1 VIVKKIYYSGRY
13 KLSGTATRKRSEP
26 WLHRWSRP
34 AIVALSLFGFSLV
47 TYLTVTHFF
56 GQKVALCD
64 VQGSGC
70 DLVLSSEYAKIFGI
84 PLTIFGALGYLTIGL
99 LAGLP
104 LLLKKDD
111 PKAQAQ
117 LKELA
122 NFLLFMVSSS
132 TFVFSGYLMYL
143 LASGQIGGQ
152 PQVCLYCISSA
163 VTMLTIWLLTVLGAA
178 WKDIGN
184 LFFTG
189 AIVAIVTLT
198 GTLGI
203 YASQGKLSAQSN
215 TFAGRLAQHL
225 TSINAKMYGSYRCSH
240 CLNQKKAFGEAQKLI
255 PYVEC
260 ESNPPSGVKSQTELC
275 QQKDIKGFPTWEING
290 KMLSGERSLD
300 ELANASGYTGNR

>member
-1 VIVKKIYYSGRY
+1 M
-13 KLSGTATRKRSEP
+13 SGTTTRKRSEP
-26 WLHRWSRP
+26 WLHKWSRP
-34 AIVALSLFGFSLV
+34 AIVVLTLFGFSLT

-56 GQKVALCD
+56 GQKVALCN
-64 VQGSGC
+64 VEGSGC

-84 PLTIFGALGYLTIGL
+84 PLTIFGALGYLTLGL

-104 LLLKKDD
+104 LILKKDD
-111 PKAQAQ
+111 PKAQSQ

-122 NFLLFMVSSS
+122 NFLMFMVSSS

-143 LASGQIGGQ
+143 LASGSIGGQ
-152 PQVCLYCISSA
+152 SQVCLYCIASA
-163 VTMLTIWLLTVLGAA
+163 VMMTTIWLLTIFGYA
-178 WKDIGN
+178 WKDVGQ

-203 YASQGKLSAQSN
+203 YASQGKISAQANS
-215 TFAGRLAQHL
+215 FAGRLAQHL
-225 TSINAKMYGSYRCSH
+225 TVTNAKMYGAYWCPH
-240 CLNQKKAFGEAQKLI
+240 CTDQKNKFGEAKKLI

-260 ESNPPSGVKSQTELC
+260 DPKGENPQPALC
-275 QQKDIKGFPTWEING
+275 QAKGIKGFPTWEING

-300 ELANASGYTGNR
+300 ELADASGYKGDRN

>member
-1 VIVKKIYYSGRY
+1 M
-13 KLSGTATRKRSEP
+13 SGTTTRKRSEP

-34 AIVALSLFGFSLV
+34 AIVVLTLFGFSLT

-56 GQKVALCD
+56 GQKVALCN
-64 VQGSGC
+64 VEGSGC

-84 PLTIFGALGYLTIGL
+84 PLTIFGALGYLTLGL

-104 LLLKKDD
+104 LILKKED
-111 PKAQAQ
+111 PKAQSQ

-122 NFLLFMVSSS
+122 NFLMFMVSSS

-143 LASGQIGGQ
+143 LASGSIGGQ
-152 PQVCLYCISSA
+152 SQVCLYCIASA
-163 VTMLTIWLLTVLGAA
+163 VMMTTIWLLTIFGYA
-178 WKDIGN
+178 WKDVGQ

-203 YASQGKLSAQSN
+203 YASQGKISAQANS
-215 TFAGRLAQHL
+215 FAGRLAQHL
-225 TSINAKMYGSYRCSH
+225 TVTNAKMYGAYWCPH
-240 CLNQKKAFGEAQKLI
+240 CTDQKNKFGEAKKLI

-260 ESNPPSGVKSQTELC
+260 DAKGENPQTALC
-275 QQKDIKGFPTWEING
+275 QQKGITGFPTWEING

-300 ELANASGYTGNR
+300 ELADASGYKGDRN

>member
-1 VIVKKIYYSGRY
+1 MSGIA
-13 KLSGTATRKRSEP
+13 SRKRSEP

-117 LKELA
+117 LKEVA

-163 VTMLTIWLLTVLGAA
+163 ATMATIWLLTVFGNA
-178 WKDIGN
+178 WKDVGN

-198 GTLGI
+198 GTLGV
-203 YASQGKLSAQSN
+203 YAIQGKNNSS
-215 TFAGRLAQHL
+215 FAGRLAQHL
-225 TSINAKMYGSYRCSH
+225 TATNAKMYGAYWCPH
-240 CLNQKKAFGEAQKLI
+240 CLEQKDEFGEAKKLI

-260 ESNPPSGVKSQTELC
+260 APNPPKGVKAETELC
-275 QQKDIKGFPTWEING
+275 NQKGIKGFPTWEING
-290 KMLSGERSLD
+290 KMLSGKRTLN
-300 ELANASGYTGNR
+300 ELANESGYTGDRK

>member
-1 VIVKKIYYSGRY
+1 M
-13 KLSGTATRKRSEP
+13 SGTATRKRSEP

-117 LKELA
+117 IKEVA

-143 LASGQIGGQ
+143 LASGEIGGQ

-163 VTMLTIWLLTVLGAA
+163 VTMATIWLLTVFGNA
-178 WKDIGN
+178 WKDVGN

-189 AIVAIVTLT
+189 AIVAIVTFT
-198 GTLGI
+198 GTLVI
-203 YASQGKLSAQSN
+203 YGSQGKLSAQSN
-215 TFAGRLAQHL
+215 SFAGRLAQHL

-260 ESNPPSGVKSQTELC
+260 EANPPAGVKSQTELC

-290 KMLSGERSLD
+290 KMLAGERSLD
-300 ELANASGYTGNR
+300 ELATASGYTGDRK

>member
-1 VIVKKIYYSGRY
+1 M
-13 KLSGTATRKRSEP
+13 SGTATRKRSEP

-34 AIVALSLFGFSLV
+34 VIVALTLFGFSLT

-84 PLTIFGALGYLTIGL
+84 PLTIFGALGYLTLGL

-104 LLLKKDD
+104 LILKKDD

-122 NFLLFMVSSS
+122 NFLMFMVSSA

-143 LASGQIGGQ
+143 LASGSIGGQ

-163 VTMLTIWLLTVLGAA
+163 ATMTAIWVLTVFGTT
-178 WKDIGN
+178 WKDVGN

-198 GTLGI
+198 ATLGI
-203 YASQGKLSAQSN
+203 YASQGKLAAQSN
-215 TFAGRLAQHL
+215 SFAGRLAQHL
-225 TSINAKMYGSYRCSH
+225 TATNAKMYGAYWCPH
-240 CLNQKKAFGEAQKLI
+240 CLDQKKKFGEAQKLI
-255 PYVEC
+255 PYIEC
-260 ESNPPSGVKSQTELC
+260 DPKGENPQTELC
-275 QQKDIKGFPTWEING
+275 KQKGIKGFPTWEING
-290 KMLSGERSLD
+290 KLLSGERSLE
-300 ELANASGYTGNR
+300 ELANASGYTGARN

>member
-1 VIVKKIYYSGRY
+1 M
-13 KLSGTATRKRSEP
+13 SGTATRKRSEP

-84 PLTIFGALGYLTIGL
+84 PLTIFGGLGYLTIGL

-104 LLLKKDD
+104 LILKKDV
-111 PKAQAQ
+111 PKEQAQ
-117 LKELA
+117 IKEVA

-163 VTMLTIWLLTVLGAA
+163 VTMATIWLLTVFGNA
-178 WKDIGN
+178 WKDVGN

-198 GTLGI
+198 GTLVVYG
-203 YASQGKLSAQSN
+203 SQGKIAAQSN

-225 TSINAKMYGSYRCSH
+225 TATNAKMYGAYWCPH
-240 CLNQKKAFGEAQKLI
+240 CIDQKNKFGEAQKLI

-260 ESNPPSGVKSQTELC
+260 APNPPKGVKSETALC
-275 QQKDIKGFPTWEING
+275 EQKGIKGFPTWEING
-290 KMLSGERSLD
+290 KMLSGERTLD
-300 ELANASGYTGNR
+300 ELANESGYTGDRK

>member
-1 VIVKKIYYSGRY
+1 LAGIAS
-13 KLSGTATRKRSEP
+13 RKRSEP

-56 GQKVALCD
+56 GQKVALCE

-111 PKAQAQ
+111 PKAQTQ
-117 LKELA
+117 LKEVA

-163 VTMLTIWLLTVLGAA
+163 VTMATIWLLTVFGNA
-178 WKDIGN
+178 WKDVGN

-198 GTLGI
+198 GTLGV

-215 TFAGRLAQHL
+215 SFAGRLAQHL
-225 TSINAKMYGSYRCSH
+225 TATNAKMYGSYRCPH
-240 CLNQKKAFGEAQKLI
+240 CLNQKKAFGEAQKLV

-290 KMLSGERSLD
+290 KMLPGERSLD
-300 ELANASGYTGNR
+300 ELAKESGYTGDRQ

>member
-1 VIVKKIYYSGRY
+1 M
-13 KLSGTATRKRSEP
+13 SGTTTRKRSEP

-34 AIVALSLFGFSLV
+34 AIVVLTLFGFSLT

-56 GQKVALCD
+56 GQKVALCN
-64 VQGSGC
+64 VEGSGC

-84 PLTIFGALGYLTIGL
+84 PLTIFGALGYLTLGL

-104 LLLKKDD
+104 LILKKED
-111 PKAQAQ
+111 PKAQSQ

-122 NFLLFMVSSS
+122 NFLMFMVSSA

-143 LASGQIGGQ
+143 LASGSIGGQ

-163 VTMLTIWLLTVLGAA
+163 VTMTTIWLLTIFGYA
-178 WKDIGN
+178 WKDVGQ

-198 GTLGI
+198 GTLGV
-203 YASQGKLSAQSN
+203 YASQGKIAAQANS
-215 TFAGRLAQHL
+215 FAGRLAQHL
-225 TSINAKMYGSYRCSH
+225 TVTNAKMYGAYWCSH
-240 CLNQKKAFGEAQKLI
+240 CLNQKSKFGEAKKLI
-255 PYVEC
+255 PYIEC
-260 ESNPPSGVKSQTELC
+260 DPKGENPQTALC
-275 QQKDIKGFPTWEING
+275 QDKGIKGFPTWEING

-300 ELANASGYTGNR
+300 ELADASGYKGDRN

>member
-1 VIVKKIYYSGRY
+1 VLAKKFIIQVGT
-13 KLSGTATRKRSEP
+13 KLSGIASRKRSEP

-117 LKELA
+117 LKEVA

-143 LASGQIGGQ
+143 LASGSIGGQ

-163 VTMLTIWLLTVLGAA
+163 TTMATIWLLTVFGNA
-178 WKDIGN
+178 WKDVGN

-198 GTLGI
+198 GTLGV
-203 YASQGKLSAQSN
+203 YAIQGKNNSS
-215 TFAGRLAQHL
+215 FAGRLAQHL
-225 TSINAKMYGSYRCSH
+225 TATNAKMYGAYWCPH
-240 CLNQKKAFGEAQKLI
+240 CLEQKDEFGEAKKLI

-260 ESNPPSGVKSQTELC
+260 APNPPKGVKAETELC
-275 QQKDIKGFPTWEING
+275 NQKGIKGFPTWEING
-290 KMLSGERSLD
+290 KMLSGKRTLN
-300 ELANASGYTGNR
+300 ELANESGYTGDRK

>member
-1 VIVKKIYYSGRY
+1 MRKK
-13 KLSGTATRKRSEP
+13 TEP

-56 GQKVALCD
+56 GQKVALCN
-64 VQGSGC
+64 VEGSGC

-84 PLTIFGALGYLTIGL
+84 PLTIFGALGYLTLGI

-104 LLLKKDD
+104 LLLKRDD
-111 PKAQAQ
+111 PKAQTQ

-143 LASGQIGGQ
+143 LASGSIGGQ

-163 VTMLTIWLLTVLGAA
+163 VTMMTIWLLTVFGNT
-178 WKDIGN
+178 WKDVGQ

-189 AIVAIVTLT
+189 AIVAIVTIT

-203 YASQGKLSAQSN
+203 YSSQGKLAAQSN
-215 TFAGRLAQHL
+215 SFAGRLAIHL
-225 TSINAKMYGSYRCSH
+225 TDTKAKMYGAYWCPH
-240 CLNQKKAFGEAQKLI
+240 CQDQKKKFGEAQKLV
-255 PYVEC
+255 PYIEC
-260 ESNPPSGVKSQTELC
+260 DGKGVNPQPELC
-275 QQKDIKGFPTWEING
+275 RQKGITGFPTWEING

-300 ELANASGYTGNR
+300 ELATASGYTGARN

>member
-1 VIVKKIYYSGRY
+1 
-13 KLSGTATRKRSEP
+13 LT
-26 WLHRWSRP
+26 
-34 AIVALSLFGFSLV
+34 LFGFSLT

-84 PLTIFGALGYLTIGL
+84 PLTIFGALGYLTLGL

-104 LLLKKDD
+104 LILKKDD

-122 NFLLFMVSSS
+122 NFLMFMVSSA

-143 LASGQIGGQ
+143 LASGSIGGQ

-163 VTMLTIWLLTVLGAA
+163 ATMTTIWLLTIFGYA
-178 WKDIGN
+178 WKDVGN

-198 GTLGI
+198 ATLGV
-203 YASQGKLSAQSN
+203 YANQGKLAAQSN
-215 TFAGRLAQHL
+215 SYAGRLAQHL
-225 TSINAKMYGSYRCSH
+225 TATNAKMYGAYWCSH
-240 CLNQKKAFGEAQKLI
+240 CENQKRKFGEAQKLI
-255 PYVEC
+255 PYIEC
-260 ESNPPSGVKSQTELC
+260 DANGVNPQTALC
-275 QQKDIKGFPTWEING
+275 QQKGIKGFPTWEING

-300 ELANASGYTGNR
+300 ELANESGYTGARN

>member
-1 VIVKKIYYSGRY
+1 M
-13 KLSGTATRKRSEP
+13 SGTTTRKRSEP

-34 AIVALSLFGFSLV
+34 AIVALTLFGFSLT

-56 GQKVALCD
+56 GQKVALCN
-64 VQGSGC
+64 VEGSGC
-70 DLVLSSEYAKIFGI
+70 DLVLSSEYAKVFGI
-84 PLTIFGALGYLTIGL
+84 PLTIFGALGYLTLGL

-104 LLLKKDD
+104 LILKKDD

-122 NFLLFMVSSS
+122 NFLMFMVATS

-143 LASGQIGGQ
+143 LASGSIGGQ

-163 VTMLTIWLLTVLGAA
+163 AAMTTIWLLTIFGAA
-178 WKDIGN
+178 WKDVGQ

-189 AIVAIVTLT
+189 AIVAIVTIT
-198 GTLGI
+198 GTLGV
-203 YASQGKLSAQSN
+203 YASQGKLAAQSN
-215 TFAGRLAQHL
+215 SFAGRLAQHL
-225 TSINAKMYGSYRCSH
+225 TVTNAKMYGAYWCSH
-240 CLNQKKAFGEAQKLI
+240 CLNQKSKFGEAMKLV

-260 ESNPPSGVKSQTELC
+260 DAKGENPQTALC
-275 QQKDIKGFPTWEING
+275 QEKGIKGFPTWEING

-300 ELANASGYTGNR
+300 ELADASGYKGDRN